1 MIFLNHEFAFW
12 TIFQKFFNGDFLWP
26 FFGGQWVKGHSK
38 KGLYSYNSDNPSV
51 LNNNNNYLMPNL
63 HMTIKILNEKY
74 QNVC

>member
-1 MIFLNHEFAFW
+1 MAIFYGL
-12 TIFQKFFNGDFLWP
+12 
-26 FFGGQWVKGHSK
+26 FGGQWVKSHSK
-38 KGLYSYNSDNPSV
+38 KGRYSYNSDNPSL

>member
-1 MIFLNHEFAFW
+1 MAIFYGL
-12 TIFQKFFNGDFLWP
+12 
-26 FFGGQWVKGHSK
+26 FGGQWVKGHSK